1 MDKSTQNNDAEG
13 RVSYK
18 DIYDTLWRCR
28 DFELSHLWQRSVFLT
43 AFLTLCYIGYGYLIH
58 DILFVGASGNKTI
71 YAKGLAFCIALVGLV
86 ISYLWVIMARGSKY
100 WFESY
105 EQAIDLFSAKSEAFC
120 DGNVAKLSSSSPYR
134 IINTLCITSGTIV
147 CGSDDK
153 PRSGKNWMD
162 LSTNAGKYSVSRI
175 NIFIGIVS
183 VSIWFALCMAH
194 IFLASDKYAVRG
206 GLKQLVVDMVS
217 SPIGMVLLLVI
228 TIIGALFSGHRFL
241 KSSDAR

>member
-1 MDKSTQNNDAEG
+1 MDKGAKNDDVEG
-13 RVSYK
+13 KISYK

-58 DILFVGASGNKTI
+58 DIIFVGASGDRI
-71 YAKGLAFCIALVGLV
+71 VYAKGLAFCIALVGLV

-105 EQAIDLFSAKSEAFC
+105 EQAIDLFSAQPKAFC
-120 DGNVAKLSSSSPYR
+120 DRDVAKLSGSSPCR
-134 IINTLCITSGTIV
+134 IINTLHVTSETIS

-153 PRSGKNWMD
+153 PRCGKNWMD

-183 VSIWFALCMAH
+183 VFIWLALCLAH
-194 IFLASDKYAVRG
+194 ILLAFDKYAARG

-217 SPIGMVLLLVI
+217 SPVGMVLLLVL
-228 TIIGALFSGHRFL
+228 TLIGGLVSGHCFL
-241 KSSDAR
+241 KSSDAK